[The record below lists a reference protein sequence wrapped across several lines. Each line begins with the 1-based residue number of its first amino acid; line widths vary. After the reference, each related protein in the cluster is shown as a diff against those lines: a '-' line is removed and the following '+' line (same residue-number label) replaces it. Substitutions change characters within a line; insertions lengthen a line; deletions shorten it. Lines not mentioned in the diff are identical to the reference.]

1 MTMTKWLRGSLAA
14 VGLLVILLGVA
25 ANAADE
31 KQDGK
36 QIMIVFTT
44 DTNGE
49 VNPCG

>member
-1 MTMTKWLRGSLAA
+1 MTMRKWLRGSLA
-14 VGLLVILLGVA
+14 VLGLLVILLSAA

>member
-1 MTMTKWLRGSLAA
+1 MTMRTVLERSLASLA
-14 VGLLVILLGVA
+14 LLVILLGAVA
-25 ANAADE
+25 LGADE

-36 QIMIVFTT
+36 QVMIMFTT

>member
-1 MTMTKWLRGSLAA
+1 MTMRKWLRGSLAA
-14 VGLLVILLGVA
+14 VGLLVILLSVA
-25 ANAADE
+25 VNAADE